1 MSPGHEGALERIE
14 RVRGTAVV
22 VPGDDIDTDRIIPA
36 RFLKCVTFDDLGP
49 QLFFDVRHDEDGEPV
64 PHPLNAP
71 GADEATILVSGDN
84 FGCGSSREHA
94 PQSIH
99 KAGFRAIVAG
109 SFAEIFFGN
118 SLTLG
123 MPCVTLAA
131 SDLAALRALLTAEPS
146 TEVVVDVAERVV
158 KAGDRVFPARLPEAA
173 RSALVEGRWDPLAEL
188 LTAGDDVRSLA
199 TELGYRGSGR

>member
-1 MSPGHEGALERIE
+1 MSAVGNDPVMERIE

-22 VPGDDIDTDRIIPA
+22 VPGNDIDTDRIIPA

-49 QLFFDVRHDEDGEPV
+49 QLFYDVRHDEDGNPV
-64 PHPLNAP
+64 AHPLNAE
-71 GADEATILVSGDN
+71 GADRATILVSGDN

-123 MPCVTLAA
+123 MPCVTLAPN
-131 SDLAALRALLTAEPS
+131 DLATLQALLAADPRA
-146 TEVVVDVAERVV
+146 EVVVDVAARQVR
-158 KAGDRVFPARLPEAA
+158 AGDRVFPAGLPDSA
-173 RSALVEGRWDPLAEL
+173 RGALLEGRWDPLAEL
-188 LTAGDDVRSLA
+188 LAARDDARGLA
-199 TELGYRGSGR
+199 DRLGY